1 MNRTLFVENVKLSGV
16 ASAVLLARAC
26 GVVDAVIQLWVLTC
40 EGGHNV

>member
-26 GVVDAVIQLWVLTC
+26 GVVEAVIQLWTMSAKV
-40 EGGHNV
+40 GV